1 MDPVLKNIKNV
12 CFLFV
17 FFLQQINVIDICT
30 TSFLTQ
36 VELKFVILWIMSD
49 AGETTVVDL

>member
-1 MDPVLKNIKNV
+1 MYG
-12 CFLFV
+12 FLFV
-17 FFLQQINVIDICT
+17 FLQQINVVDICT

-49 AGETTVVDL
+49 AGETTVLDL